1 MDATEIIKSFCG
13 KIGIAYEPDKF
24 GSCVFEADGLRVAIT
39 DVREIDSI
47 GLVGDLGE
55 PPPER
60 LERLFRMMLE
70 ANHLLGGTGGA
81 TLSLDTDT
89 GRFALCQFLPCRITD
104 VDSLYAEIE
113 RFVCTLET
121 WTKVIGDYRGVL
133 DSVGQVDDG
142 GRAGLTSP
150 GFISV

>member
-1 MDATEIIKSFCG
+1 MDATEIIRSFCG

-60 LERLFRMMLE
+60 LERLFRM
-70 ANHLLGGTGGA
+70 
-81 TLSLDTDT
+81 
-89 GRFALCQFLPCRITD
+89 I
-104 VDSLYAEIE
+104 DSLYAEIE

-142 GRAGLTSP
+142 GRAGLASP
-150 GFISV
+150 GLISV

>member
-1 MDATEIIKSFCG
+1 MEASETIKAFCG
-13 KIGIAYEPDKF
+13 KVGIAYEPDKY
-24 GSCVFEADGLRVAIT
+24 GTCSFEADGLRVAVT

-60 LERLFRMMLE
+60 LENLYKMMLE

-81 TLSLDTDT
+81 TLSLNPDN
-89 GRFALCQFLPCRITD
+89 GRFSLCQFFQCRTTD
-104 VDSLYAEIE
+104 ADALYSEIE

-121 WTKVIGDYRGVL
+121 WTKVIGDFRDVL
-133 DSVGQVDDG
+133 SSVPQAKDASAG
-142 GRAGLTSP
+142 GLSSGGL
-150 GFISV
+150 ISV

>member
-1 MDATEIIKSFCG
+1 MEASEIIKSFCG
-13 KIGIAYEPDKF
+13 KIGIAYEPDKY
-24 GSCVFEADGLRVAIT
+24 GTCMFEADGLHVAVT

-60 LERLFRMMLE
+60 LENLYKMMLE

-81 TLSLDTDT
+81 TLSLNPDN
-89 GRFALCQFLPCRITD
+89 GRFSLCQFFLCQTTD
-104 VDSLYAEIE
+104 ADALYSETE

-121 WTKVIGDYRGVL
+121 WTKVIGDFRDVVSSISP
-133 DSVGQVDDG
+133 DKENANG
-142 GRAGLTSP
+142 GMSSSD
-150 GFISV
+150 FITV

>member
-1 MDATEIIKSFCG
+1 MEASETIKAFCG
-13 KIGIAYEPDKF
+13 KVGIAYEPDKYGTCTF
-24 GSCVFEADGLRVAIT
+24 KADGLCVAVT

-60 LERLFRMMLE
+60 LENLYKMMLE

-81 TLSLDTDT
+81 TLSLNPDN
-89 GRFALCQFLPCRITD
+89 GRFALCQFFQCRTTD
-104 VDSLYAEIE
+104 ADVLYSEIE

-121 WTKVIGDYRGVL
+121 WTKVIGDFRDVL
-133 DSVGQVDDG
+133 PSVPKAGEDASDG
-142 GRAGLTSP
+142 LPKS